1 MWNDFM
7 FSVGAILPVFGVMV
21 LGFLLRRRG
30 FLTQGF
36 CQTGNRLVFNLCLP
50 AMLLRQIASMGGV
63 RAADGGFLLYAFAAT
78 LAGVLAV
85 WLPAHFFM
93 KDKTQVGAFAQGA
106 FRGNTALLGAALLQS
121 ICGSQAYAPL
131 IILAA
136 VPVYNV
142 LSVVVL
148 SLEAGGGG
156 TLHRARVLGALKQV
170 ARNPILLG
178 ILAGMP
184 FALTGRSIP
193 LPADKVLSML
203 GGLAS
208 PLSLLVIGAG
218 FRWQAALEKRR
229 ATLLAALVKLV
240 LLPAAALPPAAAL
253 GFRGEALVALL
264 VMSGTPSAVSS
275 YIMAENMGNDGV
287 LANGIVAVTTLLSA
301 VTLTGWIFLLRTLQL
316 I

>member
-1 MWNDFM
+1 MWKDFL

-36 CQTGNRLVFNLCLP
+36 CQKGNRLVFNLCLP

-63 RAADGGFLLYAFAAT
+63 RASDGGFLLYAFAAT

-93 KDKTQVGAFAQGA
+93 KNKTQVGAFAQGA

-156 TLHRARVLGALKQV
+156 TLDRARVLGALKQV

-229 ATLLAALVKLV
+229 TTLLAALVKLV

>member
-63 RAADGGFLLYAFAAT
+63 RASDGGFLLYAFAAT

-93 KDKTQVGAFAQGA
+93 KNKTQVGAFAQGA

-156 TLHRARVLGALKQV
+156 TLDRARVLGALKQV

-208 PLSLLVIGAG
+208 PLSLLIIGAG

-229 ATLLAALVKLV
+229 TTLLAALVKLV

>member
-1 MWNDFM
+1 MWKDFL

-156 TLHRARVLGALKQV
+156 TLDRARVLGALKQV

-208 PLSLLVIGAG
+208 PLSLLIIGAG

-229 ATLLAALVKLV
+229 TTLLSALVKLV

>member
-1 MWNDFM
+1 MWKDFL

-63 RAADGGFLLYAFAAT
+63 RASDGGFLLYAFAAT

-93 KDKTQVGAFAQGA
+93 KNKTQVGAFAQGA

-156 TLHRARVLGALKQV
+156 MLDRARVLGALKQV

-229 ATLLAALVKLV
+229 TTLLAALVKLV

>member
-1 MWNDFM
+1 MWKDFL

-156 TLHRARVLGALKQV
+156 TLDRARVLGALKQV

-229 ATLLAALVKLV
+229 TTLLAALVKLV

>member
-1 MWNDFM
+1 MWKDFL

-63 RAADGGFLLYAFAAT
+63 RASDGGFLLYAFAAT

-93 KDKTQVGAFAQGA
+93 KNKTQVGAFAQGA

-229 ATLLAALVKLV
+229 TTLLAALVKLV

>member
-156 TLHRARVLGALKQV
+156 TLDRTRVLGALKQV

-229 ATLLAALVKLV
+229 TTLLAALVKLV

-275 YIMAENMGNDGV
+275 YIMAESMGNDGV

>member
-121 ICGSQAYAPL
+121 ICGSQAYAPSSFWRRCRCTTCCRWWC
-131 IILAA
+131 
-136 VPVYNV
+136 
-142 LSVVVL
+142 SVW
-148 SLEAGGGG
+148 
-156 TLHRARVLGALKQV
+156 R
-170 ARNPILLG
+170 
-178 ILAGMP
+178 
-184 FALTGRSIP
+184 
-193 LPADKVLSML
+193 
-203 GGLAS
+203 
-208 PLSLLVIGAG
+208 
-218 FRWQAALEKRR
+218 
-229 ATLLAALVKLV
+229 
-240 LLPAAALPPAAAL
+240 PAAAERWTAPGCWA
-253 GFRGEALVALL
+253 R
-264 VMSGTPSAVSS
+264 
-275 YIMAENMGNDGV
+275 
-287 LANGIVAVTTLLSA
+287 
-301 VTLTGWIFLLRTLQL
+301 
-316 I
+316 

>member
-1 MWNDFM
+1 MWKDFL

-21 LGFLLRRRG
+21 LGFLLRRRS

-63 RAADGGFLLYAFAAT
+63 RASDGGFLLYAFAAT
-78 LAGVLAV
+78 LAGLLAV

-93 KDKTQVGAFAQGA
+93 KNKTQVGAFAQGA

-156 TLHRARVLGALKQV
+156 TLDRARVLGALKQV

-229 ATLLAALVKLV
+229 TTLLAALVKLV

-253 GFRGEALVALL
+253 GLRGEALVALL

>member
-63 RAADGGFLLYAFAAT
+63 RASDGGFLLYAFAAT

-93 KDKTQVGAFAQGA
+93 KNKTQVGAFAQGA

-156 TLHRARVLGALKQV
+156 TLDRARVLGALKQV

-229 ATLLAALVKLV
+229 TTLLAALVKLV

>member
-1 MWNDFM
+1 MWKDFL

-63 RAADGGFLLYAFAAT
+63 RASDGGFLLYAFAAT

-93 KDKTQVGAFAQGA
+93 KNKTQVGAFAQGA

-156 TLHRARVLGALKQV
+156 TLDRARVLGALKQV

-208 PLSLLVIGAG
+208 PLSLLIIGAG

-229 ATLLAALVKLV
+229 TTLLAALVKLV

>member
-63 RAADGGFLLYAFAAT
+63 RAADGSFLLYAFAAT

-156 TLHRARVLGALKQV
+156 TLDRARVLGALKQV

-208 PLSLLVIGAG
+208 PLSLLIIGAG
-218 FRWQAALEKRR
+218 FRWQAALENRR
-229 ATLLAALVKLV
+229 TTLLAALVKLV

>member
-1 MWNDFM
+1 MWKDFL

-21 LGFLLRRRG
+21 LGFLLRRRS

-63 RAADGGFLLYAFAAT
+63 RASDGGFLLYAFAAT

-93 KDKTQVGAFAQGA
+93 KNKTQVGAFAQGA

-156 TLHRARVLGALKQV
+156 TLDRARVLGALKQV

-229 ATLLAALVKLV
+229 TTLLAALVKLV

-287 LANGIVAVTTLLSA
+287 LANSIVAVTTLLSA

>member
-63 RAADGGFLLYAFAAT
+63 RAANGGFLLYASAAT

-156 TLHRARVLGALKQV
+156 TLDRARVLGALKQV

-229 ATLLAALVKLV
+229 TTLLAALVKLV

>member
-1 MWNDFM
+1 MWKDFL

-63 RAADGGFLLYAFAAT
+63 RASDGSFLLYAFAAT

-93 KDKTQVGAFAQGA
+93 KNKTQVGAFAQGA

-184 FALTGRSIP
+184 CALTGRSIP

>member
-1 MWNDFM
+1 MWKDFL

-21 LGFLLRRRG
+21 LGFLLRRRS

-63 RAADGGFLLYAFAAT
+63 RASDGGFLLYAFAAT

-93 KDKTQVGAFAQGA
+93 KDKTHVGAFAQGA

-156 TLHRARVLGALKQV
+156 TLDRARVLGALKQV

-229 ATLLAALVKLV
+229 TTLLAALVKLV
-240 LLPAAALPPAAAL
+240 LLPAAALPQAAAL

>member
-1 MWNDFM
+1 MWKDFL

-21 LGFLLRRRG
+21 LGFLLRRRS

-63 RAADGGFLLYAFAAT
+63 RASDGGFLLYAFAAT

-93 KDKTQVGAFAQGA
+93 KNKTQVGAFAQGA

-156 TLHRARVLGALKQV
+156 TLDRARVLGALKQV

-208 PLSLLVIGAG
+208 PLSLLIIGAG

-229 ATLLAALVKLV
+229 TTLLAALVKLV

>member
-1 MWNDFM
+1 MWKDFM

-156 TLHRARVLGALKQV
+156 TLDRARVLGALKQV

-229 ATLLAALVKLV
+229 TTLLAALVKLV

>member
-1 MWNDFM
+1 MWKDFL

-63 RAADGGFLLYAFAAT
+63 RASDGGFLLYAFAAT

-93 KDKTQVGAFAQGA
+93 KNKTQVGAFAQGA

-156 TLHRARVLGALKQV
+156 TLDRTRVLGALKQV

-229 ATLLAALVKLV
+229 TTLLAALVKLV

>member
-21 LGFLLRRRG
+21 LGFLLRRRS

-93 KDKTQVGAFAQGA
+93 KNKTQVGAFAQGA

-156 TLHRARVLGALKQV
+156 TLDRTRVLGALKQV

-229 ATLLAALVKLV
+229 TTLLAALVKLV

>member
-63 RAADGGFLLYAFAAT
+63 RAADGSFLLYAFAAT

-148 SLEAGGGG
+148 SLGAGGGG
-156 TLHRARVLGALKQV
+156 TLDRARVLGALKQV

-229 ATLLAALVKLV
+229 TTLLAALVKLV

>member
-1 MWNDFM
+1 MWKDFL

-63 RAADGGFLLYAFAAT
+63 RASDGSFLLYAFAAT

-93 KDKTQVGAFAQGA
+93 KNKTQVGAFAQGA

-156 TLHRARVLGALKQV
+156 MLDRARVLGALKQV

-229 ATLLAALVKLV
+229 TTLLAALVKLV

>member
-63 RAADGGFLLYAFAAT
+63 RAADGSFLLYAFAAT

-264 VMSGTPSAVSS
+264 VMSVTPSAVSS

>member
-1 MWNDFM
+1 MWKDFL

-21 LGFLLRRRG
+21 LGFLLRRRS

-63 RAADGGFLLYAFAAT
+63 RASDGGFLLYAFAAT

-93 KDKTQVGAFAQGA
+93 KNKTQVGAFAQGA

-136 VPVYNV
+136 VPAYNV

-156 TLHRARVLGALKQV
+156 TLDRARVLGALKQV

-229 ATLLAALVKLV
+229 TTLLAALVKLV

>member
-93 KDKTQVGAFAQGA
+93 KNKTQVGAFAQGA

-156 TLHRARVLGALKQV
+156 TLDRTRVLGALKQV

-229 ATLLAALVKLV
+229 TTLLAALVKLV
-240 LLPAAALPPAAAL
+240 RLPAAALPPAAAL

-301 VTLTGWIFLLRTLQL
+301 VTLTGWIFLLRTLGL
-316 I
+316 L

>member
-1 MWNDFM
+1 MWKDFL

-156 TLHRARVLGALKQV
+156 TLDRARVLGALKQV

>member
-63 RAADGGFLLYAFAAT
+63 RAADGSFLLYAFAAT

-156 TLHRARVLGALKQV
+156 TLDRARVLGALKQV

-218 FRWQAALEKRR
+218 FRWQAALENRR
-229 ATLLAALVKLV
+229 TTLLAALVKLV

>member
-156 TLHRARVLGALKQV
+156 TLDRTRVLGALKQV

-229 ATLLAALVKLV
+229 TTLLAALVKLV

>member
-1 MWNDFM
+1 MWKDFL

-63 RAADGGFLLYAFAAT
+63 RASDGGFLLYAFAAT

-156 TLHRARVLGALKQV
+156 TLDRARVLGALKQV

-229 ATLLAALVKLV
+229 TTLLAALVKLV

>member
-63 RAADGGFLLYAFAAT
+63 RASDGSFLLYAFAAT

-156 TLHRARVLGALKQV
+156 TLDRTRVLGALKQV

-229 ATLLAALVKLV
+229 TTLLAALVKLV

>member
-63 RAADGGFLLYAFAAT
+63 RAANGGFLLYAFAAT

-156 TLHRARVLGALKQV
+156 TLDRARVLGALKQV

-229 ATLLAALVKLV
+229 TTLLAALVKLV

>member
-1 MWNDFM
+1 MWKDFL

-21 LGFLLRRRG
+21 LGFLLRRRS

-63 RAADGGFLLYAFAAT
+63 RASDGGFLLYAFAAT

-93 KDKTQVGAFAQGA
+93 KNQTQVGAFAQGA

-156 TLHRARVLGALKQV
+156 TLDRARVLGALKQV

-229 ATLLAALVKLV
+229 TTLLAALVNLV

>member
-1 MWNDFM
+1 
-7 FSVGAILPVFGVMV
+7 
-21 LGFLLRRRG
+21 
-30 FLTQGF
+30 
-36 CQTGNRLVFNLCLP
+36 
-50 AMLLRQIASMGGV
+50 MGGV

-156 TLHRARVLGALKQV
+156 TLDRTRVLGALKQV

-218 FRWQAALEKRR
+218 FRWQAALEKWRT
-229 ATLLAALVKLV
+229 TLLAALVKLV
-240 LLPAAALPPAAAL
+240 LLPFQLKSKKSMLHCLRRRRWA
-253 GFRGEALVALL
+253 
-264 VMSGTPSAVSS
+264 SA
-275 YIMAENMGNDGV
+275 ERP
-287 LANGIVAVTTLLSA
+287 
-301 VTLTGWIFLLRTLQL
+301 WWPFW
-316 I
+316 

>member
-1 MWNDFM
+1 MDNFV
-7 FSVGAILPVFGVMV
+7 FALNATVPVFLVIA
-21 LGFLLRRRG
+21 LGFLLQKVH
-30 FLTQGF
+30 FLNDAFNKTANEYVFRCALPVSLFRSIAGMDFYSEFDPGF
-36 CQTGNRLVFNLCLP
+36 CLFCFLGTT
-50 AMLLRQIASMGGV
+50 AMFLGIW
-63 RAADGGFLLYAFAAT
+63 AAA
-78 LAGVLAV
+78 
-85 WLPAHFFM
+85 WCFM
-93 KDKTQVGAFAQGA
+93 KDKGQVGAFAQGA

-156 TLHRARVLGALKQV
+156 TLDRARVLGALKQV

-229 ATLLAALVKLV
+229 TTLLAALVKLV

>member
-1 MWNDFM
+1 MWKDFL

-21 LGFLLRRRG
+21 LGFLLRRRS

-63 RAADGGFLLYAFAAT
+63 RASDGGFLLYAFAAT

-93 KDKTQVGAFAQGA
+93 KNKTQVGAFAQGA
-106 FRGNTALLGAALLQS
+106 FRGNPALLGAALLQS

-156 TLHRARVLGALKQV
+156 TLDRARVLGALKQV

-229 ATLLAALVKLV
+229 TTLLAALVKLV

>member
-1 MWNDFM
+1 MWKDFL

-36 CQTGNRLVFNLCLP
+36 CQMGNRLVFNLCLP

-63 RAADGGFLLYAFAAT
+63 RASDGGFLLYAFAAT

-93 KDKTQVGAFAQGA
+93 KNKTQVGAFAQGA

-156 TLHRARVLGALKQV
+156 TLDRARVLGALKQV

-229 ATLLAALVKLV
+229 TTLLAALVKLV

>member
-156 TLHRARVLGALKQV
+156 TLDRARVLGALKQV

-184 FALTGRSIP
+184 FALIGRSIP

-229 ATLLAALVKLV
+229 TTLLAALVKLV

>member
-1 MWNDFM
+1 MWKDFL
-7 FSVGAILPVFGVMV
+7 FSVGAIFPVFGVMV

-63 RAADGGFLLYAFAAT
+63 RASDGSFLLYAFAAT

-93 KDKTQVGAFAQGA
+93 KNKTQVGAFAQGA

-156 TLHRARVLGALKQV
+156 TLDRARVLGALKQV

-229 ATLLAALVKLV
+229 TTLLAALVKLV

>member
-1 MWNDFM
+1 MWKDFL

-63 RAADGGFLLYAFAAT
+63 RASDGSFLLYAFAAT

-93 KDKTQVGAFAQGA
+93 KNKTQVGAFAQGA

-156 TLHRARVLGALKQV
+156 TLDRTRVLGALKQV

-229 ATLLAALVKLV
+229 TTLLAALVKLV

>member
-63 RAADGGFLLYAFAAT
+63 RASDGGFLLYAFAAT

-156 TLHRARVLGALKQV
+156 TLDRARVLGALKQV

-208 PLSLLVIGAG
+208 PLSLLIIGAG

-229 ATLLAALVKLV
+229 TTLLAALVKLV